1 MTPSQLLILTRMKPC
16 LAFFLLLASGW
27 SASFAAPL
35 GPDVAV
41 FKIRIGKAKELQ
53 RVVLGLYDDSTP
65 VTVANFKELVRK
77 KFYNGLRFH
86 RVFPGAFVQVGDPSS
101 RWGQADRTGTGGPG
115 YTIPAEIKL
124 HHEKGS
130 VAMARLPDSINPAK
144 NSNGSQFYACLKPM
158 PKLDGQYTVFGEVL
172 EGLDVLDYISN
183 QPTNSNDF
191 PLPIIVIK
199 SIVLEPRVAPP
210 TNQ

>member
-1 MTPSQLLILTRMKPC
+1 MKSRLALFLI
-16 LAFFLLLASGW
+16 LASGLLG
-27 SASFAAPL
+27 AHAAPL

-41 FKIRIGKAKELQ
+41 LQIRVGKAKECQ
-53 RVVLGLYDDSTP
+53 RVVIGLYDETSP

-86 RVFPGAFVQVGDPSS
+86 RALPGALVQTGDPSS
-101 RWGQADRTGTGGPG
+101 RWGQEDRTGTGGPG

-130 VAMARLPDSINPAK
+130 VAMARLPDDINPAK
-144 NSNGSQFYACLKPM
+144 NSNGSQFYACLKPL
-158 PKLDGQYTVFGEVL
+158 PKLDGQYTVFGEIL

-183 QPTNSNDF
+183 QSTNSNDF
-191 PLPIIVIK
+191 PLPKIVIK
-199 SIVLEPRVAPP
+199 SIVLEPRSAPP
-210 TNQ
+210 ANR

>member
-1 MTPSQLLILTRMKPC
+1 MKYYLALFLI
-16 LAFFLLLASGW
+16 LASGLLG
-27 SASFAAPL
+27 SHAAPL

-41 FKIRIGKAKELQ
+41 LQIRVGKAKELQ
-53 RVVLGLYDDSTP
+53 RVVIGLYDESTP

-86 RVFPGAFVQVGDPSS
+86 RVFPGAFVQAGDPSS
-101 RWGQADRTGTGGPG
+101 RHGQADRTGTGGPG

-130 VAMARLPDSINPAK
+130 VAMARLPDNINPAK
-144 NSNGSQFYACLKPM
+144 NSNGSQFYACLQPI
-158 PKLDGQYTVFGEVL
+158 PKLDGQYTVFGQVL

-191 PLPIIVIK
+191 PLPKIVIK
-199 SIVLEPRVAPP
+199 SIVIEPRVAPP
-210 TNQ
+210 ANR